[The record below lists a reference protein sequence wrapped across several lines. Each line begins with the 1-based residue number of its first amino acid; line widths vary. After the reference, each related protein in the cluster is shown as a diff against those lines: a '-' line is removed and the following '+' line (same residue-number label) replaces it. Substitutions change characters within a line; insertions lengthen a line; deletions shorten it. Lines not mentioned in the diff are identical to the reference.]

1 MVFFGKNE
9 AVIKIKGMCCFFV
22 VLNVAI
28 VVVGVTLI
36 FFVWVFCNCIYV
48 CLFFFVSD
56 FCSSSSLANIMER
69 AGARGCTVYY
79 TWLLLEGYWWSAFE
93 KKISQVGCF
102 LVHSVNIEV
111 LFNF

>member
-9 AVIKIKGMCCFFV
+9 AVIKIKGMCCFFGE
-22 VLNVAI
+22 LNVAI
-28 VVVGVTLI
+28 VVVVVTLI

-69 AGARGCTVYY
+69 AGARGNILHQVVVEGVLAVY
-79 TWLLLEGYWWSAFE
+79 
-93 KKISQVGCF
+93 V
-102 LVHSVNIEV
+102 
-111 LFNF
+111 